1 MQHSDPTSAQ
11 PTSEARI
18 REFHELYRGEFPF
31 VWAAARRLGV
41 PPAAIEDAVQD
52 VFVTAYRRLEHL
64 RFEVSARAWLYGV
77 TRRVA
82 SRYHRGVFRMARRVA
97 ALGAS
102 TEPPREA
109 PQERL
114 AQTQRIDRL
123 LDRLGPRTRAAWEM
137 AELLGMSGPEI
148 AAELGLPLNTVY
160 SRVRLARQ
168 QLQTVLRDPQQLDRW
183 LDDARRDDAPPERAQ
198 QRAWALLLPA
208 LAKSGPAAA
217 GLGALA
223 TTRAAVVATLTLV
236 GVVVIARPGPPAPD
250 DGDAARS
257 PAPVD
262 AVRPRAA
269 AVDGDAA
276 RPPAAPADLAATSP
290 SAAPPDIDAANPSAA
305 PIASPPGPAAPP
317 LTAPTDDGAA
327 GADEDAARL
336 ARARA
341 QPGDR
346 LAEEVAL
353 LDRAQDALNAG
364 DAATA
369 LDRVAEHAR
378 RFPDGALVD
387 LREAARVQ
395 ALCLAGDTAAAL
407 AAAAQLVEA
416 HPRSSV
422 AQRHRDKFKICPH

>member
-1 MQHSDPTSAQ
+1 MQHSDLTSAP
-11 PTSEARI
+11 PTREARL
-18 REFHELYRGEFPF
+18 REFHELYGREFTF

-52 VFVTAYRRLEHL
+52 VFITAYRRLEHL

-97 ALGAS
+97 ALSAS
-102 TEPPREA
+102 SEPPREA

-114 AQTQRIDRL
+114 AQTQHVDRL

-148 AAELGLPLNTVY
+148 ASELGLPLNTVY

-208 LAKSGPAAA
+208 LARSGSAAA
-217 GLGALA
+217 GVGALA

-236 GVVVIARPGPPAPD
+236 GVVVLARPRPTPA
-250 DGDAARS
+250 
-257 PAPVD
+257 PAPV
-262 AVRPRAA
+262 AVES
-269 AVDGDAA
+269 A
-276 RPPAAPADLAATSP
+276 RPPAAPPIL
-290 SAAPPDIDAANPSAA
+290 APPPAE
-305 PIASPPGPAAPP
+305 PPTPP
-317 LTAPTDDGAA
+317 VPPPPT
-327 GADEDAARL
+327 EDSARL

-341 QPGDR
+341 QPGDP
-346 LAEEVAL
+346 LAEEVAV
-353 LDRAQDALNAG
+353 LDRAQDALSAG
-364 DAATA
+364 DAAAA
-369 LDRVAEHAR
+369 LARVAEHAR
-378 RFPDGALVD
+378 RFPNGALVD

-395 ALCLAGDTAAAL
+395 ALCLSGDAAAAL
-407 AAAAQLVEA
+407 AAATRLVES

-422 AQRHRDKFKICPH
+422 AQRHRDDLSELKICPH